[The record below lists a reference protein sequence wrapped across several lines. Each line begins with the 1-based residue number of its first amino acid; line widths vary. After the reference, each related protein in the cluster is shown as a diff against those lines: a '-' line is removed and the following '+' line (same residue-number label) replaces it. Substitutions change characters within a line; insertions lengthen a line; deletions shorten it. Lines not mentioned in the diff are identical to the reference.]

1 MAACSVVIAAWNAAD
16 VLEPC
21 LDSLGRQALEGGIE
35 VIVVDDGS
43 TDRTPALLESRRES
57 VTAVR
62 NEEPTGYCA
71 AINRGAELARSEVVL
86 VCNSDVEFSQP
97 DSVQALAEAL
107 RDSGVGLV
115 TPRYS
120 RPDGSLQPSCARFPG
135 ALGALVLGLGLH
147 HLMPDRLRAT
157 LAPHHWSHSE
167 SRDVD
172 WAMGAVIGIRTD
184 LWRELGGYWPLM
196 YGSETDLAWRA
207 RLRGHRTRFVR
218 ESAVMHVGNF
228 SNRQRWSG
236 PEREA
241 RVALS
246 ELAFLQT
253 HYPALRRGLI
263 RAIVACTYAARVPIL
278 RLLGRTER
286 AREYSAMA
294 RVYAS
299 GAAASD

>member
-21 LDSLGRQALEGGIE
+21 LDSLARQMLEGGIE

-43 TDRTPALLESRRES
+43 TDRTPALLQARGES
-57 VTAVR
+57 VTWIR

-86 VCNSDVEFSQP
+86 VCNSDVEFSRP
-97 DSVQALAEAL
+97 DSVRTLVEAL
-107 RDSGVGLV
+107 RRPRVGLV
-115 TPRYS
+115 APRYS
-120 RPDGSLQPSCARFPG
+120 RPDGSLQPGCARFPRVSG
-135 ALGALVLGLGLH
+135 ALILGLGLH
-147 HLMPDRLRAT
+147 HLMPDRLRAR

-167 SRDVD
+167 SRDVE
-172 WAMGAVIGIRTD
+172 WAMGAVIGIRTE

-241 RVALS
+241 RVARS
-246 ELAFLQT
+246 ELAFLQA
-253 HYPALRRGLI
+253 HYPPLQRGLI
-263 RAIVACTYAARVPIL
+263 RAIVVCTYAARVPIL

-286 AREYSAMA
+286 ARVYSAMA
-294 RVYAS
+294 RVYAKGVADS
-299 GAAASD
+299 G